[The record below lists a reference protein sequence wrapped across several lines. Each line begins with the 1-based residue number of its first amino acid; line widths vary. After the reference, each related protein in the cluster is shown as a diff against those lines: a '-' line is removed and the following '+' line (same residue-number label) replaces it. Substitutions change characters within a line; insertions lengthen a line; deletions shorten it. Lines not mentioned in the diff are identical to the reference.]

1 MIPDRTILPVNRHTG
16 EIPDMLIGA
25 VQLGKQCRRASCL
38 IAGKLKCQ
46 LTALRNSR
54 LLVMYMSGI
63 RLS

>member
-1 MIPDRTILPVNRHTG
+1 MIPDRTILPVNRHAG

-25 VQLGKQCRRASCL
+25 GQLVKQCRLATVL
-38 IAGKLKCQ
+38 IAGKRKCQ
-46 LTALRNSR
+46 LTALGNSR

>member
-16 EIPDMLIGA
+16 EIPDMLIGSG
-25 VQLGKQCRRASCL
+25 QLVKQCRLATVL
-38 IAGKLKCQ
+38 IAGKRKRQ